1 MSAVEHDCAQ
11 LGAHVLGAL
20 EMDEAAEF
28 ETHLISCCECRA
40 EVAELSLLRD
50 ELDEV
55 PPEAFLDGPPAGGDV
70 LLQRTLRAVRAAEPR
85 RPSRVLAVAGVA
97 AIAVITLGVG
107 GFIGRQIGADSG
119 ARDVAVPPYPT
130 ATAPSTVPVG
140 VRNIEATDPRT
151 GVRMVA
157 AVMPAAGWVRVHIA
171 VQGVGNGEKCQL
183 LVVSKQGQSVVA
195 GSWMVSDKGQH
206 EGVALDG
213 SALVAP
219 DDVASVEVVTVDGRK
234 LVSASV

>member
-1 MSAVEHDCAQ
+1 MSAVEHDYAQ
-11 LGAHVLGAL
+11 LGAYVLGAL
-20 EMDEAAEF
+20 GTDEAAEF
-28 ETHLISCCECRA
+28 ETHLISCAECRG

-55 PPEAFLDGPPAGGDV
+55 PPEAFLDGPPDGGDL
-70 LLQRTLRAVRAAEPR
+70 LLQRTVRAVRAAEPR
-85 RPSRVLAVAGVA
+85 RPSRVLAAAGAA
-97 AIAVITLGVG
+97 AIAVITLGAGV
-107 GFIGRQIGADSG
+107 FIGRQTGADSG

-151 GVRMVA
+151 GVRLVA
-157 AVMPAAGWVRVHIA
+157 AVTPAAGWVRVHIA
-171 VQGVGNGEKCQL
+171 VQGVENGEKCQL
-183 LVVSKQGQSVVA
+183 RVVSKQGKSVIA

-206 EGVALDG
+206 EGVGMDG

-219 DDVASVEVVTVDGRK
+219 DDVASVQVVTMDGRM